1 MSGIKVTVPRAAPF
15 KEGPKRSIHVYGDGI
30 GRVDVVEHMGSDLTI
45 VNSARVSFGKH
56 KEALDEKDEKL
67 INYLVR
73 HRHTSTFEHNLVTF
87 RFVVPLFVRSQHHRH
102 RTWSYNEISR
112 RYTDVNI
119 QFYEP
124 EAFRTQHESNR
135 QASNAEELINPSVFW
150 NRFGYPNDPD
160 DVEVSEALKM
170 HHEQSLS
177 LFNQL
182 IEAGVC
188 REQARGVLPQ
198 NMYTEYY
205 GTVNLNNLLKFID
218 LRTHMGAQWEIQKV
232 AEACL
237 EIATDLWP
245 VAVGAYRR
253 AKKLRLRLEGLRA
266 LMKMD
271 EVVITMKG
279 TEEVVTYKELLGLID
294 KFLES
299 E

>member
-1 MSGIKVTVPRAAPF
+1 MK
-15 KEGPKRSIHVYGDGI
+15 SIELYGDKI
-30 GRVDVVEHMGSDLTI
+30 GRVDLVEWMGSDLTI

-56 KEALDEKDEKL
+56 KEALDGKDKRL
-67 INYLVR
+67 INYLVK
-73 HRHTSTFEHNLVTF
+73 HRHTSTFEHNVATF

-119 QFYEP
+119 KFYQP
-124 EAFRTQHESNR
+124 RGFRTQHESNR
-135 QASNAEELINPSVFW
+135 QASNADELINPEVELDGFEMFSMHSFLA
-150 NRFGYPNDPD
+150 D
-160 DVEVSEALKM
+160 DAVQF
-170 HHEQSLS
+170 HNQCSLE
-177 LFNQL
+177 LYNKL

-218 LRTHMGAQWEIQKV
+218 LRTHEGAQWEIQKV

-237 EIATDLWP
+237 EIAEGLWP

-253 AKKLRLRLEGLRA
+253 VKNG
-266 LMKMD
+266 
-271 EVVITMKG
+271 
-279 TEEVVTYKELLGLID
+279 
-294 KFLES
+294 
-299 E
+299 